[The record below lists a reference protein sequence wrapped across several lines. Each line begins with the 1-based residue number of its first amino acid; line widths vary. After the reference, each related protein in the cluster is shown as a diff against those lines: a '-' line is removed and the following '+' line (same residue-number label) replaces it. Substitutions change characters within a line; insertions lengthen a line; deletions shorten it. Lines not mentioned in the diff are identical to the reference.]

1 MCVYIVILLVCT
13 HACVVRES
21 EQTSTHTPTHTHAHA
36 HAHTRTH
43 AHAHAHPPTS
53 AHNLRRLES
62 ENIRLLLGLFKYSI
76 IHCFHFFSDREDVS
90 EM

>member
-1 MCVYIVILLVCT
+1 VIILVCI
-13 HACVVRES
+13 HACVVSES
-21 EQTSTHTPTHTHAHA
+21 EKTSTHTPTQTHAHA
-36 HAHTRTH
+36 HAHAHAHTH

-76 IHCFHFFSDREDVS
+76 IHCFHVFSDREDVS
-90 EM
+90 EI